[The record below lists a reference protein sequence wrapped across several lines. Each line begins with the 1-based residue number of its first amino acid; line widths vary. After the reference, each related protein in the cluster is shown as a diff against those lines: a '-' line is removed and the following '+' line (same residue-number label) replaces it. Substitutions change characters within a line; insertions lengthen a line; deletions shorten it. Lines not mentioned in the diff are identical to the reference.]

1 MEFDLFCSL
10 AQTPR
15 AGLLPDH
22 AVLLR
27 EFLDQAVLA
36 DRSGF
41 GCVWVAESHFSLTTQ
56 KDHPSP
62 VMSHWTG
69 EMGLNTDICQLAAQ
83 VFARTERIEVGS
95 AVMNI
100 VAGGPVAAAERVAG
114 FLAWHGLDPGET
126 RRLNVGFASG
136 RFDHV
141 NRTFGIVPRN
151 DAEASSWSLVKTAL
165 LQEAGEVFVRLLSGE
180 AIGSA
185 DVTPPTLHLSSF
197 PVAAAFDALRAVP
210 GAAVDGEDDRVHV
223 PHRWQFGRT
232 RLVPDFRPE
241 LLGLYAGTHV
251 PALQDHFNRFAPVR
265 VFNLSITA
273 PAVIE
278 QTHERMA
285 TSYHWAG
292 GPWRRPYM
300 PRTVLV
306 FVNADPLLSPRSQRE
321 AAHATADE
329 VLRGYWAAME
339 GTIDPQRLAGSA
351 SNAVIGNPAD
361 VAEQL
366 STRFHRDER
375 LMLWFDFFRPSGD
388 AVLEEM
394 AVFAEQV
401 RPHLLDLIEQ
411 PARLDDR
418 AGV

>member
-15 AGLLPDH
+15 AGLLADH

-36 DRSGF
+36 DRCGF
-41 GCVWVAESHFSLTTQ
+41 GCVWVAESHFSLSTQ
-56 KDHPSP
+56 KDHLSP
-62 VMSHWTG
+62 VMGHWAG
-69 EMGLNTDICQLAAQ
+69 EMGLNTDICQLAAH
-83 VFARTERIEVGS
+83 VFSRTEQIEVGS

-114 FLAWHGLDPGET
+114 SLAWHGLDPRET

-141 NRTFGIVPRN
+141 NRTLGVVPRN
-151 DAEASSWSLVKTAL
+151 KAEESSWSQVKTAL

-180 AIGSA
+180 AISSA
-185 DVTPPTLHLSSF
+185 DVTPPTLHRSSF
-197 PVAAAFDALRAVP
+197 PVAEAFEALRAVP
-210 GAAVDGEDDRVHV
+210 GAVVDGDDDRVHV
-223 PHRWQFGRT
+223 PHRWQFERT

-241 LLGLYAGTHV
+241 LLRLYAGTHV

-273 PAVIE
+273 PAVIQ
-278 QTHERMA
+278 QTHDRMA
-285 TSYHWAG
+285 TTYHRAG

-300 PRTVLV
+300 PRTVFV
-306 FVNADPLLSPRSQRE
+306 FVNADPLLSPRFQRE

-339 GTIDPQRLAGSA
+339 GTIDPQRLAQST

-366 STRFHRDER
+366 FTRFDRDDR

-394 AVFAEQV
+394 AVFADQV
-401 RPHLLDLIEQ
+401 RPILLDRMEHHDSL
-411 PARLDDR
+411 ADR
-418 AGV
+418 VGT